1 MDRLVQINMK
11 YLPINQT
18 IMNRDSRYSF
28 FHFTMNNRKFS
39 LVKYYAIGI
48 CYNESIFICLFS
60 KYFNDDVTINWLD

>member
-18 IMNRDSRYSF
+18 IMNDDHKYSF
-28 FHFTMNNRKFS
+28 FHFSMNNRKFS
-39 LVKYYAIGI
+39 LVKYYAVDL
-48 CYNESIFICLFS
+48 CYNEHIFILLFN